1 MRNGLLGNYKLEMV
15 LQPGK
20 GDIKLFLFLNSL
32 GGEALRYKCDESH
45 TST

>member
-1 MRNGLLGNYKLEMV
+1 MHNVLLGNYKLETV

-32 GGEALRYKCDESH
+32 EGEALRYECDESH